1 MVHCNTNHNGARI
14 LIKLNTLALAAA
26 LTVLPISQASAYVV
40 SLYDASPMTTLA
52 QADAAIAGAATTT
65 FSASIIEFDDLQ
77 DGTRGLFSVNNA
89 WGISPTDT
97 FAAKVTGT
105 FYLGATDTYTFG
117 LNHDDGARLLIDGVT
132 VATAD
137 GVVDNRTT
145 TFTGSFTAGFHTVEI
160 VYFENGGGASLEFF
174 GAQGTGAYA
183 LIQSVPEPTSL
194 ALVGLS
200 LLGLGLSRRKSA

>member
-1 MVHCNTNHNGARI
+1 MKT
-14 LIKLNTLALAAA
+14 LKTLALAAA
-26 LTVLPISQASAYVV
+26 LTALPISQASAYVV

-52 QADAAIAGAATTT
+52 QADAAIAGGSPAVT
-65 FSASIIEFDDLQ
+65 FNASIIEFDDLQ
-77 DGTRGLFSVNNA
+77 DGSRGLFSVNNA
-89 WGISPTDT
+89 WGISPTET

-105 FYLGATDTYTFG
+105 FYLDTSATYTFG
-117 LNHDDGARLLIDGVT
+117 LNHDDGARLLIDGIT

-145 TFTGSFTAGFHTVEI
+145 TFTGSFTAGYHTVEI

-174 GAQGTGAYA
+174 GAQGTAPYA
-183 LIQSVPEPTSL
+183 LIQSVPEPSSL